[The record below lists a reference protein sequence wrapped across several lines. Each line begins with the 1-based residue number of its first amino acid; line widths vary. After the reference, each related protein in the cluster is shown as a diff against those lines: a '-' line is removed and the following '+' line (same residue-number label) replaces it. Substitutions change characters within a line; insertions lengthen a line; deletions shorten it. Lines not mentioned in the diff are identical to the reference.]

1 MRFFTVFPLLIIPV
15 AIYNVIGLSGSE
27 FSTAEAVKSRM
38 DEVFLTIPMASE
50 TEWLVTPGH
59 ALIAGTIMLLFFEL
73 LKSTG
78 FGRAAVMNHAFS
90 MVLFIICL
98 VEFLMFP
105 AFATSVFFLIMMM
118 CLLDVMAGFMVTI
131 ASARRDFAVS
141 DGGAAFAD

>member
-1 MRFFTVFPLLIIPV
+1 MRIFTVFPLLLIPV
-15 AIYNVIGLSGSE
+15 AVYNIIALSGKE
-27 FSTAEAVKSRM
+27 FASTAYVRGRM
-38 DEVFLTIPMASE
+38 DQDFMAVPMASDAI
-50 TEWLVTPGH
+50 WHVTPGH
-59 ALIAGTIMLLFFEL
+59 ALIALTILLLFFEL

-90 MVLFIICL
+90 MILFIVCL

-131 ASARRDFAVS
+131 ASARRDFGLAE
-141 DGGAAFAD
+141 GFAD